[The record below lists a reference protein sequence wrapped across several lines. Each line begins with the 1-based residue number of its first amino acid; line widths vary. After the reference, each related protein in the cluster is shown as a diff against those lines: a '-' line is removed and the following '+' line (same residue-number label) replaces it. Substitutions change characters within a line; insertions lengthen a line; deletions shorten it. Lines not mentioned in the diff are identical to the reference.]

1 MLEDQI
7 LTELIQSSN
16 GEGRIGSVQLDNI
29 MQKHWNNDIKN
40 AKMHTLSMVR
50 RGLLEYVGKDY
61 IVMIDLL
68 T

>member
-16 GEGRIGSVQLDNI
+16 GEGRIDSVRLDNI
-29 MQKHWNNDIKN
+29 MRKHWNNNTKN
-40 AKMHTLSMVR
+40 AQMHTLSMVR
-50 RGLLEYVGKDY
+50 RGLLEYVGNDY